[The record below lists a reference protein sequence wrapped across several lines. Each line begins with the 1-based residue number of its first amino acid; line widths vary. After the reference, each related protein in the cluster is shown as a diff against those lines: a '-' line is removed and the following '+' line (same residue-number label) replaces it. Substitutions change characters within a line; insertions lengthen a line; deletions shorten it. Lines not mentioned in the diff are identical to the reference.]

1 MRAQIR
7 SCSSSLGKISIQDV
21 WQLYRKRG
29 IPMQMIVPEDKDG
42 MMLVQLLSQTAA
54 DIPLWAI
61 KEAIKKRDVRID
73 GVRTGSDVRVYAGQ
87 EIRAFWPKNAV
98 SMQKKELHPPEI
110 VFEDEHILL
119 INKPQGIAS
128 QNEDHPLE
136 GDTALTRVLRYI
148 KQTGGD
154 AEHLHLCH
162 RLDVQTGGL
171 LLFAKDDAAFESAM
185 QAFSLRTF
193 QKFYTCRVKGC
204 PAQHEAVMHA
214 HLRKDAQI
222 SRVSVTDYPARGS
235 VEIVTAY
242 RVAEAGEYA
251 RLEVELITGR
261 THQIRAHLAHIGHPI
276 LGDDKYGDR
285 ALNRMLGIKRQQ
297 LWATR
302 LIVSAEGAL
311 AYLNGREFSVQCPF

>member
-1 MRAQIR
+1 
-7 SCSSSLGKISIQDV
+7 
-21 WQLYRKRG
+21 
-29 IPMQMIVPEDKDG
+29 MQMIVPEDKDG
-42 MMLVQLLSQTAA
+42 MMLIQLLSQTAA

-61 KEAIKKRDVRID
+61 KEAVKKRDVRID
-73 GVRTGSDVRVYAGQ
+73 GVRVGNDVRVHAGQ
-87 EIRAFWPKNAV
+87 EIKAFWPKNAI
-98 SMQKKELHPPEI
+98 SASKKELSLPEV
-110 VFEDEHILL
+110 VFEDERILL

-136 GDTALTRVLRYI
+136 GDTALTRAAAYI
-148 KQTGGD
+148 KRTGGD

-171 LLFAKDDAAFESAM
+171 LLFAKDDKAFESAVK
-185 QAFSLRTF
+185 AFSLRTF
-193 QKFYTCRVKGC
+193 QKYYTCRVKGC
-204 PAQHEAVMHA
+204 PAQREAVMHA

-222 SRVSVTDYPARGS
+222 SRVSITDYPARGS
-235 VEIVTAY
+235 VEIATAY
-242 RVAEAGEYA
+242 RVIETGENA

-285 ALNRMLGIKRQQ
+285 QLNRNLGIKRQQ

-302 LIVSAEGAL
+302 LVFRAEGVL
-311 AYLNGREFSVQCPF
+311 AYLNGREFSVSCPF